1 MTAVLAVRDRAF
13 LNQVWEGP
21 ANLPDLAEI
30 RRPQSWID
38 RMEGHQAR
46 EQVS

>member
-1 MTAVLAVRDRAF
+1 VLAVRDRPF

-21 ANLPDLAEI
+21 DNLPDLTEI
-30 RRPQSWID
+30 RHPQSWID
-38 RMEGHQAR
+38 RMEGHRAK